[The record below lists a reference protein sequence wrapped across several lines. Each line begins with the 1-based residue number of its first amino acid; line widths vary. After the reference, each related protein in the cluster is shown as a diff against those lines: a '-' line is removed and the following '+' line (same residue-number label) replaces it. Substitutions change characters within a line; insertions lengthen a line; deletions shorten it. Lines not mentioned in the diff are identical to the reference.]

1 MTYDYDVIVIG
12 GGGAGMAAAI
22 TACDSG
28 ARVALLE
35 AANQLGGSTALS
47 GGVVYGAP
55 TSIQRAA
62 GIDSDTVDAMFEY
75 YMTLNQHKVE
85 PSILRRLYELR
96 SEEHTS
102 ELQSLMRISYAVFCL
117 KKTKNTHNNRKHQQK
132 KHHYN

>member
-35 AANQLGGSTALS
+35 AANQLGASTALS

-55 TSIQRAA
+55 TTLQRAA
-62 GIDSDTVDAMFEY
+62 GIDLDTVDAMLESY
-75 YMTLNQHKVE
+75 LTLPRHPVE
-85 PSILRRLYELR
+85 PSIVRRLC
-96 SEEHTS
+96 
-102 ELQSLMRISYAVFCL
+102 AVFGQAPQWLLSLGGAFDPANMFTSGVGNGTRC
-117 KKTKNTHNNRKHQQK
+117 
-132 KHHYN
+132 